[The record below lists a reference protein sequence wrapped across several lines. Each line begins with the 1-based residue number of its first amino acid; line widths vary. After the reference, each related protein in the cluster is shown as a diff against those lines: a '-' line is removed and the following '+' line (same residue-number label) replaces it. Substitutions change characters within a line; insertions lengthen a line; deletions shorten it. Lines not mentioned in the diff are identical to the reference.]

1 MKLLH
6 TADLHMDRSFEGLTG
21 IPTALAK
28 RLREANQQLL
38 MNIVTVAIRETVDLV
53 IFAGDTF
60 HQSQTSISMQA
71 QLMAALEQLKQAEI
85 PVILTFGNHDYYKKT
100 AIGFLF
106 QTMFLF
112 EKKWLRRCI
121 LKRKRA
127 NKWLFRGLVMSIP
140 GLMKI
145 KH

>member
-1 MKLLH
+1 
-6 TADLHMDRSFEGLTG
+6 MDRSFEGLTG

-53 IFAGDTF
+53 IFLQEIRF
-60 HQSQTSISMQA
+60 IKSQTSISMQA
-71 QLMAALEQLKQAEI
+71 QLMVALEQLKQAEI

-106 QTMFLF
+106 PDNVFLF
-112 EKKWLRRCI
+112 EKEMVETLY
-121 LKRKRA
+121 
-127 NKWLFRGLVMSIP
+127 F
-140 GLMKI
+140 
-145 KH
+145 

>member
-85 PVILTFGNHDYYKKT
+85 PVILTFGNHDYYKKDRYW
-100 AIGFLF
+100 FSF
-106 QTMFLF
+106 PDNVK
-112 EKKWLRRCI
+112 KKWLRRCI

>member
-1 MKLLH
+1 
-6 TADLHMDRSFEGLTG
+6 
-21 IPTALAK
+21 
-28 RLREANQQLL
+28 
-38 MNIVTVAIRETVDLV
+38 MNIVTVAIREAVDLV

-106 QTMFLF
+106 QTMSFY
-112 EKKWLRRCI
+112 
-121 LKRKRA
+121 LKR
-127 NKWLFRGLVMSIP
+127 NG
-140 GLMKI
+140 
-145 KH
+145 

>member
-1 MKLLH
+1 
-6 TADLHMDRSFEGLTG
+6 
-21 IPTALAK
+21 
-28 RLREANQQLL
+28 
-38 MNIVTVAIRETVDLV
+38 
-53 IFAGDTF
+53 
-60 HQSQTSISMQA
+60 MQA

-112 EKKWLRRCI
+112 EKKWLRHCI

-127 NKWLFRGLVMSIP
+127 NKWLFQGLVMSIP
-140 GLMKI
+140 GLMK
-145 KH
+145 KS

>member
-71 QLMAALEQLKQAEI
+71 QLMGIRTVETSRNPCDSNIWE
-85 PVILTFGNHDYYKKT
+85 
-100 AIGFLF
+100 
-106 QTMFLF
+106 
-112 EKKWLRRCI
+112 
-121 LKRKRA
+121 
-127 NKWLFRGLVMSIP
+127 S
-140 GLMKI
+140 
-145 KH
+145 

>member
-38 MNIVTVAIRETVDLV
+38 MNIVTVAIREAVDLV

-60 HQSQTSISMQA
+60 HPARWSVS
-71 QLMAALEQLKQAEI
+71 
-85 PVILTFGNHDYYKKT
+85 
-100 AIGFLF
+100 
-106 QTMFLF
+106 
-112 EKKWLRRCI
+112 RRS
-121 LKRKRA
+121 RT
-127 NKWLFRGLVMSIP
+127 G
-140 GLMKI
+140 
-145 KH
+145 

>member
-1 MKLLH
+1 
-6 TADLHMDRSFEGLTG
+6 
-21 IPTALAK
+21 
-28 RLREANQQLL
+28 
-38 MNIVTVAIRETVDLV
+38 MNIVTVAIREAVDLV

-85 PVILTFGNHDYYKKT
+85 PVILTFGNHDYYKKDH

-106 QTMFLF
+106 QTMFFYLK
-112 EKKWLRRCI
+112 KKWLRHCI

-127 NKWLFRGLVMSIP
+127 NKWLFQGLVMSIP

>member
-38 MNIVTVAIRETVDLV
+38 MNIVTVATRSGGLGY
-53 IFAGDTF
+53 FAGDTF

-100 AIGFLF
+100 AIGFFSRQCLF
-106 QTMFLF
+106 
-112 EKKWLRRCI
+112 I
-121 LKRKRA
+121 
-127 NKWLFRGLVMSIP
+127 
-140 GLMKI
+140 
-145 KH
+145 

>member
-53 IFAGDTF
+53 IL
-60 HQSQTSISMQA
+60 Q
-71 QLMAALEQLKQAEI
+71 EI
-85 PVILTFGNHDYYKKT
+85 RFIKVRP
-100 AIGFLF
+100 LF
-106 QTMFLF
+106 QC
-112 EKKWLRRCI
+112 KP
-121 LKRKRA
+121 
-127 NKWLFRGLVMSIP
+127 N
-140 GLMKI
+140 
-145 KH
+145 

>member
-38 MNIVTVAIRETVDLV
+38 MNIVTVAIREAVDLV

-100 AIGFLF
+100 AIGFFSRQCL
-106 QTMFLF
+106 LF
-112 EKKWLRRCI
+112 EKKWLRHCI

-127 NKWLFRGLVMSIP
+127 NKWLFQGLVMSIP